1 MNIPSFFILDS
12 QLFKE
17 IKEAT
22 ETHGNDADLGR
33 IVRSI
38 VNRKEKQYNHLER
51 DSSNGCCPECG
62 EGYENEEDWAELD
75 SCALCGHPKTKG

>member
-17 IKEAT
+17 IKKAT
-22 ETHGNDADLGR
+22 ETYGNDADLGR

-38 VNRKEKQYNHLER
+38 VNRQEKQHNHIEQ
-51 DSSNGCCPECG
+51 DSSGCCPECG
-62 EGYENEEDWAELD
+62 EGYENEEDWSELD
-75 SCALCGHPKTKG
+75 SCALCGHPKMKD

>member
-22 ETHGNDADLGR
+22 KTYGNDADLGR

-38 VNRKEKQYNHLER
+38 VNREETQHNHLKR
-51 DSSNGCCPECG
+51 TSNGSYPECG
-62 EGYENEEDWAELD
+62 KGYDNE
-75 SCALCGHPKTKG
+75 